1 MRAMIFSLFLGIAAA
16 SPAMAQSP
24 DLYTR
29 VNARLSADPALAARL
44 GRPADEMRAVA
55 DLAGTWDVTAEVES
69 MPDRP
74 PDRGT
79 SVITPLFGGLW
90 LEIRDTYAAGTQDV
104 TYLTYDPASARW
116 TSISIDSLANANI
129 AHAKAW
135 MDNAL
140 VFEVDATVLG
150 LPARLRQTMTRKGT
164 DEYTIR
170 NEEWID
176 GGWKLL
182 DGYRYVRRV
191 APTPAAH

>member
-1 MRAMIFSLFLGIAAA
+1 MRAVVFAIVLGLAAA

-24 DLYTR
+24 DLYAR
-29 VNARLSADPALAARL
+29 VNARLAADPALAARL
-44 GRPADEMRAVA
+44 GQPADEMRAVA
-55 DLAGTWDVTAEVES
+55 DMAGIWDVTAEVAS
-69 MPDRP
+69 S

-129 AHAKAW
+129 GHAKAW
-135 MDNAL
+135 MGDAL
-140 VFEVDATVLG
+140 VFDVDATVLG
-150 LPARLRQTMTRKGT
+150 LPAKLRQTMTRNGPN
-164 DEYTIR
+164 EYTIR
-170 NEEWID
+170 NEEWLD

-182 DGYRYVRRV
+182 DGYRYVRRAAPKPV
-191 APTPAAH
+191 AH